1 METRAN
7 FVMIG
12 AFTLAGLAGLMGF
25 FLWFAQVEL
34 DRQFAYYDIRFSS
47 VSGLDNASDVRF
59 SGLGV
64 GQVVDVRL
72 TPERDGT
79 ILVRIEVDGETPV
92 RTDSIATIESQGVT
106 GVSYVGIDAGTP
118 TAPLL
123 VSKGEGDIP
132 EIIAGRSMLQ
142 SLSEDAPQLLERTLV
157 VVDELGQMLSED
169 NATRIDNILI
179 NAEQASNEFARTL
192 SDFSGVAN
200 TVADFAA
207 QISKFNETL
216 DVLSGDLSG
225 VLNTADLTL
234 VSIRELSEQGKGV
247 LTASTDTLSDAQSAI
262 VETKD
267 FVAQDLSLLA
277 DDLRA
282 TTTDLRNQL
291 ALISDDARGMIS
303 TLGTTGEVATARLDE
318 ARTTIE
324 AANALITRLDAAALA
339 VDYVA
344 TRADDLIRDEGA
356 PLLSETRTMVA
367 EASRAIQSVAT
378 IAMTDLPAIIADVR
392 TATDSASQI
401 IVDVGKNFSASS
413 ENVNEVLI
421 SARNTL
427 EDARVSFAN
436 ANVTLTAINGALET
450 GDRALDAAQKA
461 FVGAD
466 RVINDDIAGIIAG
479 LETTIDGMNTAI
491 RSVSAD
497 LPAISTDLRAASTAA
512 SDAFTQLRQMTDASG
527 PAVRE
532 FATTALPLY
541 TRLAQESRT
550 LIRNLDQLTN
560 QVQRDP
566 ARFFLDRETPEF
578 KR

>member
-1 METRAN
+1 
-7 FVMIG
+7 
-12 AFTLAGLAGLMGF
+12 
-25 FLWFAQVEL
+25 
-34 DRQFAYYDIRFSS
+34 
-47 VSGLDNASDVRF
+47 
-59 SGLGV
+59 
-64 GQVVDVRL
+64 
-72 TPERDGT
+72 
-79 ILVRIEVDGETPV
+79 
-92 RTDSIATIESQGVT
+92 
-106 GVSYVGIDAGTP
+106 
-118 TAPLL
+118 
-123 VSKGEGDIP
+123 
-132 EIIAGRSMLQ
+132 
-142 SLSEDAPQLLERTLV
+142 
-157 VVDELGQMLSED
+157 
-169 NATRIDNILI
+169 
-179 NAEQASNEFARTL
+179 
-192 SDFSGVAN
+192 
-200 TVADFAA
+200 
-207 QISKFNETL
+207 
-216 DVLSGDLSG
+216 
-225 VLNTADLTL
+225 
-234 VSIRELSEQGKGV
+234 
-247 LTASTDTLSDAQSAI
+247 
-262 VETKD
+262 
-267 FVAQDLSLLA
+267 
-277 DDLRA
+277 
-282 TTTDLRNQL
+282 
-291 ALISDDARGMIS
+291 
-303 TLGTTGEVATARLDE
+303 
-318 ARTTIE
+318 
-324 AANALITRLDAAALA
+324 
-339 VDYVA
+339 
-344 TRADDLIRDEGA
+344 
-356 PLLSETRTMVA
+356 MVA

-392 TATDSASQI
+392 TATDSASQV

-466 RVINDDIAGIIAG
+466 RVINDDITGIIAG

-491 RSVSAD
+491 RSISAD

>member
-291 ALISDDARGMIS
+291 ALISDDARGLIS

-324 AANALITRLDAAALA
+324 AENALITRLDAAALA
-339 VDYVA
+339 VDSVA

-392 TATDSASQI
+392 TATDSASQV
-401 IVDVGKNFSASS
+401 IVDVGKNLSASS